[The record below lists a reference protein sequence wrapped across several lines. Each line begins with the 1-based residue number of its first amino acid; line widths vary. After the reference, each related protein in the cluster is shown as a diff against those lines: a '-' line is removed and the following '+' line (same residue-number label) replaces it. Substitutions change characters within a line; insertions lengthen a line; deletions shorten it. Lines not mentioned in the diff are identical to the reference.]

1 MKRITPWVLA
11 IAVVSS
17 AAVHAS
23 PDESGRRLQAPYP
36 TWLTTHQG

>member
-1 MKRITPWVLA
+1 MKRIASMALA

-17 AAVHAS
+17 AAVQAS
-23 PDESGRRLQAPYP
+23 PEESGRRLQAPYP